1 MSPNAPGDL
10 PPTTPPNG
18 LLAAM
23 AAGKLDTEFK
33 AEEHVAVD
41 PNDMHQASSADPAYN
56 EPLTPA
62 QHRNTLDAIGGSLP
76 DLRIYAEVLVNRIE
90 ALELALRPLANQS
103 VQVANARMCLMAN
116 GKGDDPA
123 GGIWVSGVQSI
134 HCSPCEG
141 IFYDAADVY
150 GRARV
155 EENMAR
161 AFERVR
167 LAQEAQADRSVHIEG
182 GGKLQ

>member
-1 MSPNAPGDL
+1 MSPNSPGDV
-10 PPTTPPNG
+10 PPAGPPNG
-18 LLAAM
+18 LLAAI
-23 AAGKLDTEFK
+23 AAGKLNTDPPV
-33 AEEHVAVD
+33 EEHVAVD
-41 PNDMHQASSADPAYN
+41 PNDMHQASSVDPNYT
-56 EPLTPA
+56 EPLTPKEWRDRIFVA
-62 QHRNTLDAIGGSLP
+62 DHIAIHPL
-76 DLRIYAEVLVNRIE
+76 AERLVQRIE

-116 GKGDDPA
+116 GKADDPA
-123 GGIWVSGVQSI
+123 GGLWVSGVQSI

-150 GRARV
+150 GRGRV

-167 LAQEAQADRSVHIEG
+167 LSQEAKADQSVHIEG